1 MKEPEAHV
9 NSPLQLRAESDAV
22 FAEEM
27 WRYRHP
33 EEGGEKLTLEAIQ
46 VEVPLRYGIVVS
58 SLDTLSRFYRWL
70 KVRRD
75 FQAKRDAIAQIK
87 EEMAKDPSISPE
99 QIDKAGRV
107 MFLTDSYV
115 EKDAKV
121 FGAMMKIGQT
131 DKSLAQR
138 DTQLQQRDKELT
150 QREKLVQQSERR
162 VALLEAKAAKADQAS
177 EITNNGDLTEE
188 EKAARIKQL
197 FRMG

>member
-1 MKEPEAHV
+1 MKEPEAHT
-9 NSPLQLRAESDAV
+9 NSPLQLRAEQDAQ

-27 WRYRHP
+27 WRFRHP
-33 EEGGEKLTLEAIQ
+33 EEGGEKLTLEAIL
-46 VEVPLRYGIVVS
+46 VEVPLRYGIVVH

-75 FQAKRDAIAQIK
+75 FQAKRDAISQIK
-87 EEMAKDPSISPE
+87 AEMAKDPSISPE
-99 QIDKAGRV
+99 QIEKAGRV

-121 FGAMMKIGQT
+121 FASMMKIGQT

-138 DTQLQQRDKELT
+138 DKQLKQRDKELT
-150 QREKLVQQSERR
+150 QREKLVEQAERK
-162 VALLEAKAAKADQAS
+162 LQILEAKAAKADEAAGVAGNEKLSDEQ
-177 EITNNGDLTEE
+177 
-188 EKAARIKQL
+188 KAAELKRI